1 MLHECASPLDES
13 SPQSVLRGLS
23 AIWLD
28 FETQLNNVP
37 IVRRVFERRIRLADY
52 HQLLLNH
59 RAQVMNG
66 ALWIARAA
74 SSIGHEFGEL
84 RSRFI
89 RHAATEHRD
98 YLMLEQDYLE
108 SGGDPAALRRHE
120 LNIGSEAL
128 SGWMFHRAD
137 QPNPFDLLGAMY
149 IIEGLGKRVAAR
161 WAEHLQA
168 ALHLQENAVSFYL
181 YHAKA
186 DADHLDELE
195 EALSSGVLSLPGTA
209 SRILKSARVTS
220 RLYRLQ
226 LEEIGS
232 Y

>member
-1 MLHECASPLDES
+1 MLPERTSPRDED
-13 SPQSVLRGLS
+13 SPQAVLRGLS
-23 AIWLD
+23 SIWLD
-28 FETQLNNVP
+28 FESQVHHIP
-37 IVRRVFERRIRLADY
+37 IVRRVIERRIRLADY
-52 HQLLLNH
+52 HELLLNH

-74 SSIGHEFGEL
+74 SNIGHEFAEL

-89 RHAATEHRD
+89 RHAAAEHRD
-98 YLMLEQDYLE
+98 YLMLEEDYLK
-108 SGGDPAALRRHE
+108 SGGDPAGLARHE

-128 SGWMFHRAD
+128 SAWIFHRAD

-149 IIEGLGKRVAAR
+149 IIEGLGKRVAAQ
-161 WAEHLQA
+161 WAEHVRS
-168 ALHLQENAVSFYL
+168 ALRLEAQAVSFYL

-186 DADHLDELE
+186 DEDHLGELE
-195 EALSSGVLSLPGTA
+195 EALRCGILNLPRMA
-209 SRILKSARVTS
+209 PKILKAARVTA